1 MKLIYI
7 GDIVNTHGIKGEL
20 RIISDFKYKKEVFK
34 KGMKLYIGR
43 FHNVE
48 VINTYRKHKNYD
60 MVTLDGLNNINDVIM
75 YKGDSVYINRDDIKI
90 DGYFNEDIIG
100 LSVISNNENKGIVRN
115 ILKNKAHDI
124 LFIEDNGNNHM
135 VPFVDE
141 FIEKIDLEDKKI
153 YIKEMKGLFDED

>member
-1 MKLIYI
+1 
-7 GDIVNTHGIKGEL
+7 
-20 RIISDFKYKKEVFK
+20 
-34 KGMKLYIGR
+34 
-43 FHNVE
+43 
-48 VINTYRKHKNYD
+48 
-60 MVTLDGLNNINDVIM
+60 MVTLEGLNNINDVIM

-100 LSVISNNENKGIVRN
+100 LSVISNNENKGIVKN